1 MPKYLDLDRQFMP
14 FQDEHDWEAKYQSLL
29 ADDFFGCERWPELL
43 THKRTVILAEAGA
56 GKTEEMRE
64 RAKALREKGVLAFY
78 LTVNELSAGNS
89 FRGALALPDDE
100 TRFDEWLESNQEG
113 VFLVDSVDEA
123 RLSGNSPRTA
133 FSRLAKA
140 IHGNAARATIIIS
153 CRVSDWRA
161 SEDHDDLRQLLG
173 QPIEAAPSPSPRQL
187 GHEEALYAPFLW
199 SSGKPVDD
207 NKDNPPA
214 PSYELHVTALAPLTD
229 GRARRLAEFDGVE
242 DADAFMKAIGD
253 AGAGDLVH
261 RPLDLLDLARIW
273 KDKRAWKDKQAVG
286 SKHDILEWSIRY
298 RLREKNVDR
307 GPVDTL
313 SESDAERGAR
323 LVAAAL
329 TFARRRFVGWPL
341 DSPSETTD
349 SLSIDPKDALGE
361 SWSSRKLH
369 MLLNRAVFDPASRGR
384 VRFHHRSVQ
393 ELLCARWLLDLMHA
407 GCPAGR
413 IWDLLAE
420 EKYGKTRLRPSMRP
434 VTAWTGQLDERIRER
449 LMAVAPEALI
459 EEGDPGTLP
468 LPARRRLLEE
478 FARRHQSRD
487 DAGISIDISQVRYFA
502 DPELAE
508 TIKKLWKRS
517 RGSGELR
524 ELLLRIIWAG
534 KLVECADIALEA
546 ATARGPWYPRALGA
560 RALGGMGTREQRRAL
575 ADHLLT
581 YARSFPKKAI
591 AEALQAVFPSVLT
604 LEELRAIVRKH
615 PPDNLESLH
624 SGLCYGLSEI
634 AGSGDL
640 TDPAGLVHL
649 LYETVRTK
657 PWIKG
662 RFECSERYQSLLVP
676 LTVHCASLVRCAGAA
691 PLDDF
696 AAEATGFIG
705 RAGRVLG
712 NYQLSEARK
721 NLRDAVSGNTGVN
734 RQLFWLTV
742 DDRRRKHSDQN
753 NPRIFTTFGDLWT
766 IGTRDFDWSIAD
778 LVGKPL
784 AADKQIAFDGAYAAW
799 HEGGRDQEN
808 LLALRSA
815 IAGNVEL
822 TKELSRRLEP
832 PTPVEDPADRE
843 HERRM
848 REIRA
853 KREAED
859 RLQEEE
865 LQTFRDRLVTDP
877 LSLKGTS
884 GLSDLTC
891 LSTWL
896 MHKSWGAAHPQYNW
910 QLVTAAFSAEVAE
923 AARDG
928 YAAAWRARGPV
939 DDTEAADPASSTT
952 PDPLSGSPILA
963 LIGLSVVAQRTP
975 DFAMRMSDEDVER
988 ATRLAFRDKGSLP
1001 HWAPELWLARPRI
1014 VEPVFRDHILRQ
1026 FARESSQNAPHFFL
1040 SFFSPLNQA
1049 TEPFRSLAADWILG
1063 ALEEHSPLSDYA
1075 LSRALEVIVGA
1086 ERDFSA
1092 RLADL
1097 SRTRYGAKSSVSR
1110 RLMWLSVW
1118 LGVEAEPALEALNAW
1133 IGSLKIAT
1141 ERETLMV
1148 RLLNTM
1154 FEDRA
1159 YRFGERYRD
1168 FERLGSVIRLLQI
1181 VFEHVRREDDNVHEG
1196 EFKANARDRAEHAR
1210 SSLLGVLCNKPGE
1223 ATYRALIDLSNN
1235 AEHPPSRE
1243 LFQVLADNRATA
1255 DADLDPWQPAEIAD
1269 FSKGFAQAP
1278 KTLGQLHDTVVDRLC
1293 DINDHAR
1300 HGRFNNRIAWRQDDA
1315 SRADEKIVQLGIAEQ
1330 LLSRANGA
1338 YSVEREPEHGSS
1350 VKPDISVQ
1358 RSGISGAL
1366 PVEIKVADSW
1376 SYSQLLEAISDQ
1388 LIGRYMKSC
1397 SSTHGI
1403 LVITYHGK
1411 KKTWRPRTG
1420 QRAVGFADLPDALQR
1435 EANDCAVSS
1444 PDIMQV
1450 SVIGIDL
1457 TD

>member
-1 MPKYLDLDRQFMP
+1 MPKFLDLDRQFMP

-64 RAKALREKGVLAFY
+64 QAKALREKGVLAFY
-78 LTVNELSAGNS
+78 LTVNELSTGTS
-89 FRGALALPDDE
+89 FRDALALPDDE

-123 RLSGNSPRTA
+123 RFSGNSPRMA

-161 SEDHDDLRQLLG
+161 SEDHDAIRQSLC
-173 QPIEAAPSPSPRQL
+173 QPSEAEPSPSPRQQ
-187 GHEEALYAPFLW
+187 GREEALYAPFLL
-199 SSGKPVDD
+199 SSGKPVED
-207 NKDNPPA
+207 NEDNSPA

-253 AGAGDLVH
+253 AGAGDLAH
-261 RPLDLLDLARIW
+261 RPLDLLDLARLW
-273 KDKRAWKDKQAVG
+273 KDKGAIG
-286 SKHDILEWSIRY
+286 SKHEILEWSIRQ
-298 RLREKNVDR
+298 RLRETNVERDQA
-307 GPVDTL
+307 DNL
-313 SESDAERGAR
+313 SEADAARGAR

-329 TFARRRFVGWPL
+329 TFGRKRFVRWPP
-341 DSPSETTD
+341 DSLSETTD

-369 MLLNRAVFDPASRGR
+369 TLLNRAVFDPASRGR

-393 ELLCARWLLDLMHA
+393 ELLCAGWLLDLTHA
-407 GCPAGR
+407 DCPVGR
-413 IWDLLAE
+413 IWALLADE
-420 EKYGKTRLRPSMRP
+420 RYGKTRLRPSMRP
-434 VTAWTGQLDERIRER
+434 VTAWMGQLDERIRQR

-459 EEGDPGTLP
+459 EGGDPGTLP
-468 LPARRRLLEE
+468 LPARRRLLEK
-478 FARRHQSRD
+478 FAQRHRSRD
-487 DAGISIDISQVRYFA
+487 DAGVSIDISQVKYFA
-502 DPELAE
+502 DPELSE
-508 TIKKLWKRS
+508 TIKRLWKRS

-534 KLVECADIALEA
+534 KLVECAVIAQEA

-560 RALGGMGTREQRRAL
+560 RALAEMGTREQRRAL
-575 ADHLLT
+575 ANHLLT

-604 LEELRAIVRKH
+604 LEELRTIVRKH

-640 TDPAGLVHL
+640 PDPAGLVHL

-657 PWIKG
+657 PWSKG

-676 LTVHCASLVRCAGAA
+676 LTVHCASLVRRAGVA

-696 AAEATGFIG
+696 AAEATRFVG
-705 RAGRVLG
+705 RSGRVLG
-712 NYQLSEARK
+712 CYQLSEARK

-742 DDRRRKHSDQN
+742 DDRRKKHSDQN
-753 NPRIFTTFGDLWT
+753 NPHIFTTFGDLWT
-766 IGTRDFDWSIAD
+766 IGTRDFDWLISD

-784 AADKQIAFDGAYAAW
+784 AADKQIAFDGAYVAW
-799 HEGGRDQEN
+799 LEGGRDQEK
-808 LLALRSA
+808 LLTLRST
-815 IAGNVEL
+815 IAENVEL

-843 HERRM
+843 HERRT
-848 REIRA
+848 REIEA

-865 LQTFRDRLVTDP
+865 LQTFRNRLVADP
-877 LSLKGTS
+877 HSLKGTS
-884 GLSDLTC
+884 EVGDLTC

-896 MHKSWGAAHPQYNW
+896 TYESWGAAHPKYNW

-923 AARDG
+923 AARHG
-928 YAAAWRARGPV
+928 YVSVWRNFRPA
-939 DDTEAADPASSTT
+939 DDSEAADPAGSTT
-952 PDPLSGSPILA
+952 PDALSSSPILA

-975 DFAMRMSDEDVER
+975 DFAAEMSDEDVER
-988 ATRLAFRDKGSLP
+988 ATHLALGDEGRLP
-1001 HWAPELWLARPRI
+1001 HWAPELWLARPKTA
-1014 VEPVFRDHILRQ
+1014 EPIFREHMLRE
-1026 FARESSQNAPHFFL
+1026 FARESGQNASHF
-1040 SFFSPLNQA
+1040 FFSPLIHA
-1049 TEPFRSLAADWILG
+1049 TEPFRSLSAGWILG
-1063 ALEEHSPLSDYA
+1063 ALEEHSPRSGYA
-1075 LSRALEVIVGA
+1075 LSHALEAIVGA
-1086 ERDFSA
+1086 EQDFSA
-1092 RLADL
+1092 RLAEL
-1097 SRTRYGAKSSVSR
+1097 SRTRYRAKSSISR
-1110 RLMWLSVW
+1110 RLTWLSVW
-1118 LGVEAEPALEALNAW
+1118 LGVEAEPALEALNTW
-1133 IGSLKIAT
+1133 IGSLKIGT
-1141 ERETLMV
+1141 ERDTLIV

-1154 FEDRA
+1154 FENGE

-1168 FERLGSVIRLLQI
+1168 FERPRSVVRILYT
-1181 VFEHVRREDDNVHEG
+1181 VYAHVRREDDNVHEG
-1196 EFKANARDRAEHAR
+1196 SFRSDARDNAEHAR
-1210 SSLLGVLCNKPGE
+1210 GSLLRALCKIPGE
-1223 ATYRALIDLSNN
+1223 ATYRALVDLSDN

-1243 LFQVLADNRATA
+1243 RLRVLADNRAAA
-1255 DADLDPWQPAEIAD
+1255 DVDLDPWQPNDVAE
-1269 FSKGFAQAP
+1269 FSMGFEQVP
-1278 KTLGQLHDTVVDRLC
+1278 KTLGQLHDTVVNRLR
-1293 DINDHAR
+1293 DIDDHVR
-1300 HGRFNNRIAWRQDDA
+1300 HDRFNNRIAWRQDDA

-1330 LLSRANGA
+1330 MRSRANGV

-1358 RSGISGAL
+1358 RPAVSGAL
-1366 PVEIKVADSW
+1366 PVEIKIADSW
-1376 SYSQLLEAISDQ
+1376 SYSQLHEAISDQ

-1435 EANDCAVSS
+1435 EANDCAISS
-1444 PDIMQV
+1444 PDITQV